1 MTAQC
6 VCDVCGKAQGITVRL
21 RRERMTYM
29 KGIILA
35 AGKGTRLYPITRP
48 VCKPLLPVFDKPMIY
63 YPLNV
68 LMTAGIRDILVIVP
82 PDDQEPFVNLLG
94 DGSQLGIHIEYL
106 EQKVQRGIADAFV
119 IGADFIGED
128 SVCLALGDNIF
139 YGPAFRRK
147 LRQAIRNTEGATVF
161 GYYVADPRAFGVV
174 EFDGN
179 GKAISIEEKPAHPK
193 SNYIVPGLYFYD
205 NKVVELARKVQP
217 SARGELE
224 ITSVNN
230 AYLEA
235 GMLHVVTLGD
245 EFTWFDTGNADSLY
259 EAAGAIRA
267 AQRSGKMIGCLEETA
282 LKNGWIDREQMLNIA
297 KEMEKTRYGQY
308 LTAIARDLD

>member
-1 MTAQC
+1 
-6 VCDVCGKAQGITVRL
+6 
-21 RRERMTYM
+21 M

-48 VCKPLLPVFDKPMIY
+48 VCKPLLPVYDKPMIY
-63 YPLNV
+63 YPLSV
-68 LMTAGIRDILVIVP
+68 LMTAGIRDVMVIVP
-82 PDDQEPFVNLLG
+82 PDDMDPFVNLLG
-94 DGSQLGIHIEYL
+94 DGSQLGIHITYR
-106 EQKVQRGIADAFV
+106 EQKVQRGIADAFL
-119 IGADFIGED
+119 IAEDFIGDD

-147 LRQAIRNTEGATVF
+147 LRMAMQNTEGATIF

-174 EFDGN
+174 EIDRD
-179 GKAISIEEKPAHPK
+179 GKALSIEEKPTHPK

-205 NKVVELARKVQP
+205 NKVVDAAKKIKP

-230 AYLEA
+230 CYLEKQ
-235 GMLHVVTLGD
+235 MLHVVTLGD

-259 EAAGAIRA
+259 EAAGSIRA

-282 LKNGWIDREQMLNIA
+282 LRNGWIDRDQLLELA
-297 KEMEKTRYGQY
+297 GTMEKTKYGQY
-308 LTAIARDLD
+308 LTAIAGDLD

>member
-1 MTAQC
+1 
-6 VCDVCGKAQGITVRL
+6 
-21 RRERMTYM
+21 M

-35 AGKGTRLYPITRP
+35 AGKGTRLYPVTRP
-48 VCKPLLPVFDKPMIY
+48 VCKPLLPVYDKPMIY

-68 LMTAGIRDILVIVP
+68 LMTAKIREILVIVP
-82 PDDQEPFVNLLG
+82 PDDMDPFVNLLG
-94 DGSQLGIHIEYL
+94 DGRQLGIHIEYL

-119 IGADFIGED
+119 IGADFIGDD

-147 LRQAIRNTEGATVF
+147 LRMAMRNKEGASIF
-161 GYYVADPRAFGVV
+161 GYYVTDPRAFGVV
-174 EFDGN
+174 EFDEN
-179 GKAISIEEKPAHPK
+179 GKAISIEEKPTHPK

-205 NKVVELARKVQP
+205 NKVVDIARQIKP
-217 SARGELE
+217 SARGEME
-224 ITSVNN
+224 ITAVNN
-230 AYLEA
+230 AYLTC
-235 GMLHVVTLGD
+235 GMVKLGD

-282 LKNGWIDREQMLNIA
+282 LRNGWINTDQMLEIA

-308 LTAIARDLD
+308 LTAIAGDLD

>member
-1 MTAQC
+1 
-6 VCDVCGKAQGITVRL
+6 
-21 RRERMTYM
+21 M

-35 AGKGTRLYPITRP
+35 AGKGTRLYPVTMP
-48 VCKPLLPVFDKPMIY
+48 VCKPLLPVYDKPMIY

-82 PDDQEPFVNLLG
+82 PDDKEPFVNLLG
-94 DGSQLGIHIEYL
+94 DGGQLGIHIEYI
-106 EQKVQRGIADAFV
+106 EQKVQRGIADAFL
-119 IGADFIGED
+119 IGAGFIGED

-147 LRQAIRNTEGATVF
+147 LRMAMRNKEGASIF
-161 GYYVADPRAFGVV
+161 GYYVTDPRAFGVV
-174 EFDGN
+174 EFDAA

-205 NKVVELARKVQP
+205 NKVVDIARQVKP

-230 AYLEA
+230 AYLTY
-235 GMLHVVTLGD
+235 GMLNVVTLGD

-259 EAAGAIRA
+259 EAAGAVRA

-282 LKNGWIDREQMLNIA
+282 LRNGWINTDQMLELA
-297 KEMEKTRYGQY
+297 KKMEKTRYGQY
-308 LTAIARDLD
+308 LTAIAGDLD